1 MIEGEYSL
9 ALSLGVD
16 CRVRYQL
23 SRHRYSRAH
32 PGKMAAPKELYSTAK
47 EGTFFFD
54 WLVSPAGSVAE
65 VLRNRFEGVF
75 ERENLSINKKG
86 SVVDDR
92 YRLVFQ
98 HAFPRVND
106 VVTEEIV
113 ATEYEQQRAKT
124 RYLADKTLEAMQC
137 GGLLYVIAGATPEQ
151 LAALADVITEIG
163 GPDFHIVNVRAADE
177 RRGFIDRGEKVS
189 TYVID
194 KKIDKPDGARWEGD
208 DREWGSLLEQLPV
221 RW

>member
-1 MIEGEYSL
+1 MIEGDFSL

-23 SRHRYSRAH
+23 SRHRYYKAH
-32 PGKMAAPKELYSTAK
+32 PESKPTAKELYSTAK

-75 ERENLSINKKG
+75 ERENLSINKNG

-92 YRLVFQ
+92 YGVVFQ
-98 HAFPRVND
+98 HSFPRVNG
-106 VVTEEIV
+106 VVTEEII
-113 ATEYEQQRAKT
+113 ATEYEQQRAKV
-124 RYLADKTLEAMQC
+124 RYLADKTLETMQR
-137 GGLLYVIAGATPEQ
+137 GGVIYVVAAATPDQ
-151 LAALADVITEIG
+151 LVALASVISEIG
-163 GPDFHIVNVRAADE
+163 GPNFHIANVRSAEE
-177 RRGFIDRGEKVS
+177 RLGFVERGDKVS

-194 KKIDKPDGARWEGD
+194 KKIDKAAGAQWEGD
-208 DREWGSLLEQLPV
+208 DREWGSLMEQLPV